1 MEMMVRKL
9 FCTLCL
15 LVGFTALHAQ
25 DGEDKSKSIGDIK
38 RDAHFLYA
46 EATMRDPE
54 EASKGAKAILEVMV
68 ADWVHG
74 QYPDEDIEV
83 CIVKAKEHCQL
94 LQTRRGDYYR
104 AFVYVRKSDILTV
117 SDTSEVVVF
126 HVAPAENRDSTS
138 VMEREAVPA
147 APDKTMCLTPTEQL
161 MVGIHG
167 FYDIEPFVR
176 ELESAGRL
184 DGYGKY
190 ATMPADA
197 LVHLFVY
204 DKEGNV
210 VAVLRNDHGEVVNLD
225 SLQQDEIKN
234 YKNCGAIWLQ
244 LKNNQQ

>member
-1 MEMMVRKL
+1 MMVRKL

-15 LVGFTALHAQ
+15 LVGLISLHAQ
-25 DGEDKSKSIGDIK
+25 EGEDKSKSIGDIK

-54 EASKGAKAILEVMV
+54 EASKGAKAILEMMV
-68 ADWVHG
+68 GDWVHG
-74 QYPDEDIEV
+74 HYPGEDVEV

-126 HVAPAENRDSTS
+126 HVAPAESRDSIS
-138 VMEREAVPA
+138 VMEREAGPA
-147 APDKTMCLTPTEQL
+147 APDKTVCLTPTEQR

-176 ELESAGRL
+176 ELESAGKL

-190 ATMPADA
+190 ATMPSDA
-197 LVHLFVY
+197 FVYLFVY
-204 DKEGNV
+204 DKKGSV
-210 VAVLRNDHGEVVNLD
+210 VAVLRNDYGEVFNLYT
-225 SLQQDEIKN
+225 LQQDIIKN